1 MSQIIMPQVFS
12 SIKEAWIGVLSGT
25 VDPVPVPAG
34 RRASCPNIDTHRA
47 GKRGGGRSGPGVL
60 QSPKEEEEEEEEGG
74 GQPRLEWNVIVQ
86 LANEEDNIDSKEIDI
101 NALSE
106 EDLCSLKTDDPF
118 LYYSIPS
125 IRRKSYLCDG
135 DDDGDATMMRRV
147 ASSSSRRSSLPIDF
161 RQNQDALYQVVP
173 EDARRRESV
182 VRRMS
187 RLSTEA
193 HPTLILGEMM
203 LHELQELDDD
213 DDADDCMDLS
223 VTADD
228 LEQMIKELKD
238 Q

>member
-1 MSQIIMPQVFS
+1 M
-12 SIKEAWIGVLSGT
+12 
-25 VDPVPVPAG
+25 
-34 RRASCPNIDTHRA
+34 
-47 GKRGGGRSGPGVL
+47 L
-60 QSPKEEEEEEEEGG
+60 QSPKEEEEEEEGG
-74 GQPRLEWNVIVQ
+74 EPLEWNVIVRVSDG
-86 LANEEDNIDSKEIDI
+86 EDIDDKEIDI

-106 EDLCSLKTDDPF
+106 EDLRRLKTDDPF

-135 DDDGDATMMRRV
+135 DDDGDATMMRV

-193 HPTLILGEMM
+193 HPTLILEEMM